1 LGLQTSNRLLGTYK
15 KVSMK
20 KQTSTNALNQKHI
33 IDTCGMAVALR
44 VVGGRWKPAIL
55 CRLVH
60 GTMRY
65 SELRDSIEGI
75 SERMLVAQLRELER
89 EGVIRRLVYA
99 EVPPRVEY
107 EITEL
112 GHTMKPMLNAMVEWG
127 IMHRDLDGQRSA
139 GLPAGTTATT
149 L

>member
-1 LGLQTSNRLLGTYK
+1 
-15 KVSMK
+15 MK
-20 KQTSTNALNQKHI
+20 KHTSTNALNQKHI
-33 IDTCGMAVALR
+33 MDTCGMAVTLR
-44 VVGGRWKPAIL
+44 VIGGRWKPAIL
-55 CRLVH
+55 CRLIH

-65 SELRDSIEGI
+65 GELRDSIEGI

-112 GHTMKPMLNAMVEWG
+112 GHTMKPMVNAMVAWG
-127 IMHRDLDGQRSA
+127 IMHRDLDEQKLAGQ
-139 GLPAGTTATT
+139 PAEIKATTA
-149 L
+149 